1 MPAMR
6 RLLIVVDMQRDFVNG
21 ALGTKEAQE
30 IVPAVRS
37 LVAAAEEVVYT
48 QDTHG
53 EDYLETHEG
62 RCLPVPHCIRGT
74 AGWEILPE
82 VYRSGARI
90 FEKGTFGSVSLAEY
104 AAAFDE
110 ISLCGVCTDIC
121 VVSNALLL
129 RAFAPEAGV
138 RVAASACAG
147 TSSEAHQAALL
158 TMKSCQIEII

>member
-1 MPAMR
+1 M
-6 RLLIVVDMQRDFVNG
+6 
-21 ALGTKEAQE
+21 
-30 IVPAVRS
+30 
-37 LVAAAEEVVYT
+37 
-48 QDTHG
+48 
-53 EDYLETHEG
+53 
-62 RCLPVPHCIRGT
+62 
-74 AGWEILPE
+74 PE